1 MFSTPGLKVSI
12 EERRIVVG
20 DEGSAEGAENNQGFH
35 INRPPH
41 VLVDKYE
48 SPRCYTNL
56 KIH

>member
-20 DEGSAEGAENNQGFH
+20 DEGSAERAENNQGFH

-48 SPRCYTNL
+48 SP
-56 KIH
+56 